1 MEVTVGEQQEQR
13 DQQEQQEQP
22 KTGWLARWRE
32 RRRSNAARTSDIG
45 RRVWEADRRTM
56 DNLDKYRR

>member
-13 DQQEQQEQP
+13 HPQEQQEQP

-32 RRRSNAARTSDIG
+32 RRRSNAARASDIS
-45 RRVWEADRRTM
+45 RRVWEADRRNM